1 MNIAPERQLIVA
13 RENAKLVSRA
23 KLRAERRRQPAQPH
37 HPVRIGGLH
46 ADTNFVG
53 TEDRAPLLVE
63 RKDQDFVAG
72 LLADVGAVSQAARER
87 VYNSPPRYE
96 NSIARLYPPV
106 QRVSTVV
113 VLEAFCDVPGTPRL
127 DREKVESAGLVVRRI
142 GKGGQKEAWIKGGTQ
157 IFGWDVI
164 DENVDPEANKR
175 TAPESV
181 GHPLLDTLLP
191 SYKLAMR
198 AQAQRLGAVFGPDIV
213 VTEQVSSLYVAPP
226 ETCLATGRT
235 IVFGVVPVASTE
247 KAESQPEAPRYGDD
261 AEERAQ
267 LQGHLVHYLKAGGR
281 KSFGGENL
289 LLDPS
294 WAKRAVDPG
303 AAVARQAPTGVETFL
318 LLLQQLHVEFDAFG
332 TGAAAQALFARLNE
346 LTVERTNSNGS
357 LRGEPAGNFLRAAK
371 SILLDAEA
379 NGGGLTM
386 PASWAPVSD
395 AQANAVFE
403 ATLRCLDAQ
412 FLTLRPAQGRF
423 DDPTATYVLRAFL
436 RLKPEHAG
444 CPPKLIW
451 SPYSEPFTI
460 APWYESAGAPPQLI
474 ALPDLFDRNVLK
486 KLKPNVAF
494 AMPPKLAALLN
505 KDAKKLR
512 DGEGDES
519 GWTVGWICSFSLPL
533 ITICA
538 FIVLS
543 IFLNLLA
550 MIFFWLPFLKIC
562 IPYPKKK

>member
-1 MNIAPERQLIVA
+1 MNIAPERQLLIA
-13 RENAKLVSRA
+13 RDNATLVSRA
-23 KLRAERRRQPAQPH
+23 KLRAERRKKPGQPH

-46 ADTNFVG
+46 AGTNFVG
-53 TEDRAPLLVE
+53 TQDRAPLLVE

-72 LLADVGAVSQAARER
+72 LLADVGAMDETLRRR
-87 VYNSPPRYE
+87 VYDSPPRYE
-96 NSIARLYPPV
+96 NSIARLYQPV
-106 QRVSTVV
+106 QRVSTMVA
-113 VLEAFCDVPGTPRL
+113 LEAFCDVPGTPRL
-127 DREKVESAGLVVRRI
+127 DRAKVESAGLVVRRI
-142 GKGGQKEAWIKGGTQ
+142 GKGGRKEAWIKGGAQ

-164 DENVDPEANKR
+164 DEDVDPEANKR
-175 TAPESV
+175 IAPDSV
-181 GHPLLDTLLP
+181 GHPLLDSLLP
-191 SYKLAMR
+191 SYKVAMR
-198 AQAQRLGAVFGPDIV
+198 AQAQRLAAVFGPDV
-213 VTEQVSSLYVAPP
+213 VVSEQVSSLFVAPP
-226 ETCLATGRT
+226 ETCLATART
-235 IVFGVVPVASTE
+235 VLFGVVPVVSNE
-247 KAESQPEAPRYGDD
+247 KAESQPEVPRYGDD

-281 KSFGGENL
+281 KSLGGENL
-289 LLDPS
+289 PLDPS

-303 AAVARQAPTGVETFL
+303 AAVARPAPSGIETFL

-346 LTVERTNSNGS
+346 HTVERTNSSGT
-357 LRGEPAGNFLRAAK
+357 LRSEPAGNFLRNAK
-371 SILLDAEA
+371 SILLEAEP

-386 PASWAPVSD
+386 PASWAPMSD
-395 AQANAVFE
+395 AQANAAFE

-423 DDPTATYVLRAFL
+423 DDPTAQYVLRAFV
-436 RLKPEHAG
+436 RLKPEHPG

-474 ALPDLFDRNVLK
+474 PLPDLFDRDVLK

-494 AMPPKLAALLN
+494 AMPPKLAALLQ

-543 IFLNLLA
+543 IFLNLFA